1 VTPGYR
7 GRLAPSPTGLLHIGH
22 ARTFLIAAER
32 ANAAGGALI
41 LRNEDLDRDR
51 VRPEFVAAIFEDLR
65 WIGLDWAEGPDIG
78 EPCAPYDQSARLDL
92 HRAAFERLRALDAV
106 YPCSCSRREI
116 RAALSAPHD
125 DDDEP
130 LYPGICRNSPSRPDA
145 ERISWR
151 FRVPDGETIR
161 FEDSGAGPCAFVA
174 GRDFGDFVV
183 WRHDGLPS
191 YQLAVIVDDAAMR
204 ITEVVRGMDLLRST
218 ARQILLYR
226 ALNLAPPIFHHALL
240 VLDET
245 GRRLAKRHA
254 GLSLRELRE
263 SGITPSEARRM
274 AFESRT

>member
-1 VTPGYR
+1 M
-7 GRLAPSPTGLLHIGH
+7 HIGH

-32 ANAAGGALI
+32 AAAAGGALI
-41 LRNEDLDRDR
+41 LRNEDLDLDR
-51 VRPEFVAAIFEDLR
+51 VRSDFVAAILEDLR
-65 WIGLDWAEGPDIG
+65 WIGLDWAEGPDVG
-78 EPCAPYDQSARLDL
+78 GPFAPYDQSARLDL
-92 HRAAFERLRALDAV
+92 YRAAFERLRALDAV

-130 LYPGICRNSPSRPDA
+130 LYPGLCRNGSSRLDA

-151 FRVPDGETIR
+151 FRVPDGETIS

-218 ARQILLYR
+218 ARQLLLYR
-226 ALNLAPPIFHHALL
+226 ALNLDPPIFHHASL
-240 VLDET
+240 VLDEA

-263 SGITPSEARRM
+263 SGITSAEARIL